1 MEPGIG
7 QQGNPAH
14 RRLAFFAS
22 DAGTYSHGR
31 PVGRLSRGLW
41 RGLPGAD
48 RATGSGP
55 GCGGVEKVLLSSGL
69 VAALFSV
76 EKNPH
81 KKNSGAARCG
91 QLPDRRLVA
100 GGGGVVPLHGLQDRA
115 VDKVVQAFPAA
126 LGVAFDHILLS
137 LWHIHID
144 PVVILPDVLIDGFL
158 LCF

>member
-1 MEPGIG
+1 MDDPLEGC
-7 QQGNPAH
+7 
-14 RRLAFFAS
+14 
-22 DAGTYSHGR
+22 
-31 PVGRLSRGLW
+31 
-41 RGLPGAD
+41 PGACGGD
-48 RATGSGP
+48 CQGLTVRPAAAQGA
-55 GCGGVEKVLLSSGL
+55 GGVEKVLLSSGL

-91 QLPDRRLVA
+91 QLPDRRLFA
-100 GGGGVVPLHGLQDRA
+100 CGGGVVPLHGLQDRA
-115 VDKVVQAFPAA
+115 VDKGVQAFPAA